1 MTKLLFGTLL
11 CAVALSAAAVPELQD
26 YTVEQNADRMVVVS
40 FTLTENA
47 ILTMDVLTNGVSI
60 GAENYQTV
68 RDAMSNDNTFPANK
82 VVSAGPHVFTWRPK
96 KEWPGYFF
104 DKGEFS
110 VEVKAWS
117 FDSPPD
123 YMVLDSGSIS
133 NRPAFYATA
142 ADLPGGIKTAD
153 PEDADAV
160 AALKNDPYRTTKI
173 VMRKIP
179 AAGVKW
185 RMGSP
190 EGESY
195 RRENETP
202 HYVTLTNDYYVS
214 IYPMTFTQINKFCNG
229 QETPSVSPKY
239 NTKYNDMRGTTYS
252 WPEDGYNVAGRF
264 AALRNRLG
272 LRMDFLTEA
281 EWEYACRAGTEGR
294 WNHDGT
300 SADDVAWTSY
310 TGGSKSHVVGLKQPN
325 KWGLYD
331 MHGLVNEWVLD
342 RWGQYPTDAV
352 IAPVGPTGD
361 EVKRVIRGGPQG
373 IKWSDSV
380 GYSKSVQI
388 STRSAFRS
396 SDKPSEAYDGNKNGY
411 GIRLSCPAVLP
422 EWMRNIGNK

>member
-1 MTKLLFGTLL
+1 MTKQMIGTFLS
-11 CAVALSAAAVPELQD
+11 AVALTAAAAPELKD

-40 FTLTENA
+40 FTLTEKA

-68 RDAMSNDNTFPANK
+68 RDAMSNDDTFPANK
-82 VVSAGPHVFTWRPK
+82 VVPAGSHVFTWRPV
-96 KEWPGYFF
+96 KEWPGYSF
-104 DKGEFS
+104 DKGELS

-133 NRPAFYATA
+133 NFPAFYATA

-190 EGESY
+190 EDEAY
-195 RRENETP
+195 RRSNETP

-214 IYPMTFTQINKFCNG
+214 IYPMTFTQINKFCSG
-229 QETPSVSPKY
+229 EETPSVNPKH
-239 NTKYNDMRGTTYS
+239 NTRYSDMRGSTYS
-252 WPEDGYNVAGRF
+252 WPEDGYNVGGRF
-264 AALRNRLG
+264 AALRKRLG

-300 SADDVAWTSY
+300 TPDAVAWTGY
-310 TGGSKSHVVGLKQPN
+310 TGGAKSHAVGLKLPN
-325 KWGLYD
+325 RWGLYD

-342 RWGQYPTDAV
+342 RLGQYPTDAV
-352 IAPVGPTGD
+352 IAPVGATGD
-361 EVKRVIRGGPQG
+361 EVKRVLRGGPQG

-380 GYSKSVQI
+380 GYNKSPQI
-388 STRSAFRS
+388 STRSAYRGSAKPDS
-396 SDKPSEAYDGNKNGY
+396 SYDGNTNGY
-411 GIRLSCPAVLP
+411 GIRLSCPASLP
-422 EWMRNIGNK
+422 EWMRK